1 VVGRDSHDYYEASVP
16 STALGRQRTCPPPD
30 WLPGG
35 RATVDGSHVHY
46 ASIGQGGAQLYSD
59 SIATATPQAFTVA
72 SPPEQEPGFGVD
84 HRLAATITRC
94 TPARI
99 HQIGAGSTLT
109 ELQPLVHSRY
119 AF

>member
-1 VVGRDSHDYYEASVP
+1 M
-16 STALGRQRTCPPPD
+16 
-30 WLPGG
+30 
-35 RATVDGSHVHY
+35 DGSHVHY

-94 TPARI
+94 PPARI